1 MGASAFS
8 PGRELIVIR
17 IFHHYVSKMAFLLL
31 LMEVLLLV
39 TAALASV
46 PLWLPGQ
53 QSMSDSLYL
62 PAAAF
67 ALVLVFSMGALGM
80 YQHQQ
85 AREDIPNTL
94 RRILPSFVLGFCLFS
109 LLALLLPASQLGRL
123 GAMVFALGGGA
134 VLLARLVVF
143 TSAGSSMLEKRLMIV
158 GDGSTARECLDL
170 ASGTGGFHRFRVVG
184 CVPVAGELR
193 CVPAALMLPDDLS
206 LLALARRY
214 AVDEIVVSVSDR
226 RNGAFPVR
234 QLLECAVGGV
244 PVTDAATFFEREACQ
259 IRVDSLQPSYLIFG
273 GGFDQSLYR
282 AAVKRGFDLAASATI
297 GVAAMPVMLLAALAI
312 RLEDGGP
319 VFYQQ
324 ERVGRDNRL
333 FRVLKFRSMRTDAE
347 RDGMPIWAL
356 DNDPR
361 VTRVGYW
368 LRKLRIDEL
377 PQMLNVFKGEM
388 SFVGPRPERSYF
400 VEQLGQEIAYYNVR
414 HGIKPGITGLAQ
426 VRYSYGASVDDALR
440 KVAEAAKIIEN
451 TQRDLNIALMN
462 ELAIIFDRLHI
473 DTLEVLNAAGTK
485 WNFLPF
491 RPGLVGGH
499 CIGVDPYYLT
509 HKAEMLGYHPHVILA
524 GRRIN
529 DGMAKF
535 VAEKT
540 VKQMVRAGFKLKGC
554 RVNVLGLT
562 FKENCPDL
570 RNSKVADL
578 IHELESYGLQVH
590 VHDPVADAAE
600 ALHEYGVR
608 LESWDELPCAEAL
621 ISAVAHQELNAR
633 PLSQV
638 RDKIAPAGC
647 FIDLKSQYDEA
658 ALRASGLSVWRL

>member
-1 MGASAFS
+1 
-8 PGRELIVIR
+8 
-17 IFHHYVSKMAFLLL
+17 MAFLLL
-31 LMEVLLLV
+31 LTEVLLLV
-39 TAALASV
+39 TAALASA
-46 PLWLPGQ
+46 PLLVPGQ
-53 QSMSDSLYL
+53 TFMPDALYL

-80 YQHQQ
+80 YQRQHG
-85 AREDIPNTL
+85 REDLHNTL
-94 RRILPSFVLGFCLFS
+94 RRILPSFLLGFCLFS
-109 LLALLLPASQLGRL
+109 LLAMLLPAPQFGRL
-123 GAMVFALGGGA
+123 GSTVFVFGGAA

-143 TSAGSSMLEKRLMIV
+143 TSARSRMLERRLMIL
-158 GDGSTARECLDL
+158 GDGAAARDCLDL
-170 ASGTGGFHRFRVVG
+170 AGSAGLHRFRVVG
-184 CVPVAGELR
+184 CVPVDGEQR
-193 CVPAALMLPDDLS
+193 QVPPAMLLAPEQS
-206 LLALARRY
+206 LLALARRHG
-214 AVDEIVVSVSDR
+214 ADEIIVSVSDR

-244 PVTDAATFFEREACQ
+244 RVTDAATFFEREACQ
-259 IRVDSLQPSYLIFG
+259 IRLDSLQPSYLIFG
-273 GGFDQSLYR
+273 GGFDQSLWR
-282 AAVKRGFDLAASATI
+282 AAVKRSFDLAASACI
-297 GVAAMPVMLLAALAI
+297 GVATMPLMVLTALAI

-333 FRVLKFRSMRTDAE
+333 FQVLKFRSMRIDAE
-347 RDGMPIWAL
+347 GDGTPTWATE
-356 DNDPR
+356 DDPR
-361 VTRVGYW
+361 ITRVGRC

-377 PQMLNVFKGEM
+377 PQMLNVFRGDM

-400 VEQLGQEIAYYNVR
+400 VEQLGREIGYYNVR
-414 HGIKPGITGLAQ
+414 HVIKPGITGLAQ
-426 VRYSYGASVDDALR
+426 VRYSYGASVEDAMR

-462 ELAIIFDRLHI
+462 ELAIIFDRLGI
-473 DTLEVLNAAGTK
+473 DTLEVLQAAGTK

-540 VKQMVRAGFKLKGC
+540 VKQMVQAGFKLKGC

-570 RNSKVADL
+570 RNSKVADM

-590 VHDPVADAAE
+590 VHDPVADGDE
-600 ALHEYGVR
+600 ALHEYGVK
-608 LESWDELPCAEAL
+608 LSSWDELPCAEAL
-621 ISAVAHQELNAR
+621 ISAVAHDELGAR
-633 PLSQV
+633 PLAQV
-638 RDKIAPAGC
+638 RDKIAPGGC
-647 FIDLKSQYDEA
+647 FIDLKSQFDESV
-658 ALRASGLSVWRL
+658 LRASGLSVWRL